1 MELRNEA
8 STPIEE
14 QLEKD
19 ATLNTEPA
27 KKEEDVVNAEPEN
40 EATETESAD
49 DAECEEP
56 SSVDYMSMSKSDLVS
71 ALEALMEKPV
81 EEIKREEGHIKQA
94 FYSIRKAE
102 LEKEKEEFVAKGN
115 EEAAFAPMPD
125 AEEQKVKDLLNQI
138 KEKRAEYNAA
148 IEKERAANLERKQ
161 AIIDEIKKIS
171 EDADNVNKQY
181 AHVQDLRHEFQQI
194 GDVPAVNSTD
204 VWKAYQA
211 AVEAFYDMLKVN
223 KELRDYDFKK
233 NLELKQNLCAEA
245 EKLSENENVVEAF
258 RTLQALHDKWRE
270 IGPVAKELR
279 DSLWTRFKDAS
290 AVVNKSHQAFF
301 EQRKKREKENE
312 DAKTALCE
320 KIEAIDTSAL
330 NTYVSWDDATKQIM
344 ELQEEWKKLG
354 FAARKV
360 NNALFARFRAKCDEF
375 FGQKAAF
382 FKQMKE
388 QMASNLAKK
397 VALCEKA
404 EALKDSTDWKATTD
418 ALVALQKEWKTI
430 GPVVK
435 KQSDAVW
442 KRFVGAC
449 DYFFEQKGKLTVN
462 VRQEERNNLKAK
474 KAVIAAINEQLASEN
489 EEEAVKKI
497 REQMKLWQEIGHV
510 PFKEKDKV
518 YAEYRK
524 AIDAAFD
531 KFDMKATKAGMAN
544 FENAINNMSDH
555 DKVYRE
561 RERLVRTYEQS
572 LSELKTIEN
581 NLGFF
586 NAQSKTGSSML
597 KEMNRKIAR
606 LKDDIA
612 VLEKKIKMVDEK
624 LA

>member
-8 STPIEE
+8 LEPNEE
-14 QLEKD
+14 LGKD

-27 KKEEDVVNAEPEN
+27 EKEVVVSAEPVDDTTETIEDAEDVS
-40 EATETESAD
+40 T
-49 DAECEEP
+49 
-56 SSVDYMSMSKSDLVS
+56 VDYLSMTKAELVS
-71 ALEALMEKPV
+71 ALEALLEKPI
-81 EEIKREEGHIKQA
+81 EDIKREEGHIKQA
-94 FYSIRKAE
+94 FYTIRKAE
-102 LEKEKEEFVAKGN
+102 LEKEKEAFLAKGN

-125 AEEQKVKDLLNQI
+125 VDEQKVKDLLNQI
-138 KEKRAEYNAA
+138 KEKRAAFNAA
-148 IEKERAANLERKQ
+148 IEQERAANLERKQ

-181 AHVQDLRHEFQQI
+181 AHVQELRHEFQQI
-194 GDVPAVNSTD
+194 GDVPAINSTD
-204 VWKAYQA
+204 IWKTYQA
-211 AVEAFYDMLKVN
+211 AVESFYDMLKVN

-233 NLELKQNLCAEA
+233 NLELKQALCDEA

-258 RTLQALHDKWRE
+258 RALQALHDKWRE

-279 DSLWTRFKDAS
+279 EGLWIKFKEAS
-290 AVVNKSHQAFF
+290 AVVNKRHQAFF

-312 DAKTALCE
+312 DAKTVLCE
-320 KIEAIDTSAL
+320 KIEGIDTAAFK
-330 NTYVSWDDATKQIM
+330 TYVVWDDATKQII
-344 ELQEEWKKLG
+344 ELQNEWKKLG

-404 EALKDSTDWKATTD
+404 EALKDSTDWKATSE
-418 ALVALQKEWKTI
+418 ALVALQKEWKTV

-449 DYFFEQKGKLTVN
+449 DYFFEQKNKLSVN

-474 KAVIAAINEQLASEN
+474 KGIIAAINEQLASEN
-489 EEEAVKKI
+489 EEEAIKKI
-497 REQMKLWQEIGHV
+497 RELMKQWQEVGHV

-518 YAEYRK
+518 YAEYKK
-524 AIDAAFD
+524 AIDAAFA
-531 KFDMKATKAGMAN
+531 KFDMKASRAGMAN
-544 FENAINNMSDH
+544 FENAINNMTDN

-572 LSELKTIEN
+572 VSELKTIEN

-586 NAQSKTGSSML
+586 NAQSKSGNTML
-597 KEMNRKIAR
+597 KEMERKIAR

-624 LA
+624 LG

>member
-8 STPIEE
+8 LEPNEE
-14 QLEKD
+14 LGKD

-27 KKEEDVVNAEPEN
+27 EKEVVVSAEPVDDTTETIEDAEDVS
-40 EATETESAD
+40 T
-49 DAECEEP
+49 
-56 SSVDYMSMSKSDLVS
+56 VDYLSMTKAELVS
-71 ALEALMEKPV
+71 ALEALLEKPI
-81 EEIKREEGHIKQA
+81 EDIKREEGHIKQA
-94 FYSIRKAE
+94 FYTIRKAE
-102 LEKEKEEFVAKGN
+102 LEKEKEAFLAKGN
-115 EEAAFAPMPD
+115 EEAAFAPMHD
-125 AEEQKVKDLLNQI
+125 EDEQKVKDLLNQI
-138 KEKRAEYNAA
+138 KEKRAAFNAA
-148 IEKERAANLERKQ
+148 IEQERAANLERKQ

-181 AHVQDLRHEFQQI
+181 AHVQELRHEFQQI
-194 GDVPAVNSTD
+194 GDVPAINSTD
-204 VWKAYQA
+204 IWKTYQA
-211 AVEAFYDMLKVN
+211 AVESFYDMLKVN

-233 NLELKQNLCAEA
+233 NLELKQALCDEA

-258 RTLQALHDKWRE
+258 RALQALHDKWRE

-279 DSLWTRFKDAS
+279 EGLWAKFKEAS
-290 AVVNKSHQAFF
+290 AVVNKRHQAFF

-320 KIEAIDTSAL
+320 KIEGIDTAAFK
-330 NTYVSWDDATKQIM
+330 TYVAWDDATKQII
-344 ELQEEWKKLG
+344 ELQNEWKKLG

-404 EALKDSTDWKATTD
+404 EALKDSTDWKATSE
-418 ALVALQKEWKTI
+418 ALVALQKEWKTV

-449 DYFFEQKGKLTVN
+449 DYFFEQKNKLSVN

-474 KAVIAAINEQLASEN
+474 KGIIAAINEQLASEN
-489 EEEAVKKI
+489 EEEAIKKI
-497 REQMKLWQEIGHV
+497 RELMKQWQEVGHV

-518 YAEYRK
+518 YAEYKK
-524 AIDAAFD
+524 AIDAAFA
-531 KFDMKATKAGMAN
+531 KFDMKASRAGMAN
-544 FENAINNMSDH
+544 FENAINNMTDN

-572 LSELKTIEN
+572 VSELKTIEN

-586 NAQSKTGSSML
+586 NAQSKSGNTML
-597 KEMNRKIAR
+597 KEMERKIAR
-606 LKDDIA
+606 LKDDIT

-624 LA
+624 LG

>member
-8 STPIEE
+8 LEPNEE
-14 QLEKD
+14 LGKD

-27 KKEEDVVNAEPEN
+27 EKEVVVSAEPVDDTTETIEDAEDVS
-40 EATETESAD
+40 T
-49 DAECEEP
+49 
-56 SSVDYMSMSKSDLVS
+56 VDYLSMTKAELVS
-71 ALEALMEKPV
+71 ALEALLEKPI
-81 EEIKREEGHIKQA
+81 EDIKREEGHIKQA
-94 FYSIRKAE
+94 FYTIRKAE
-102 LEKEKEEFVAKGN
+102 LEKEKEAFLAKGN

-125 AEEQKVKDLLNQI
+125 EDEQKVKDLLNQI
-138 KEKRAEYNAA
+138 KEKRAAFNAA
-148 IEKERAANLERKQ
+148 IEQERAANLERKQ

-181 AHVQDLRHEFQQI
+181 AHVQELRHEFQQI
-194 GDVPAVNSTD
+194 GDVPAINSTD
-204 VWKAYQA
+204 IWKTYQA
-211 AVEAFYDMLKVN
+211 AVESFYDMLKVN

-233 NLELKQNLCAEA
+233 NLELKQALCDEA

-258 RTLQALHDKWRE
+258 RALQALHDKWRE

-279 DSLWTRFKDAS
+279 EGLWAKFKEAS
-290 AVVNKSHQAFF
+290 AVVNKRHQAFF

-320 KIEAIDTSAL
+320 KIEGIDTAAFK
-330 NTYVSWDDATKQIM
+330 TYVAWDDATKQII
-344 ELQEEWKKLG
+344 ELQNEWKKLG

-404 EALKDSTDWKATTD
+404 EALKDSTDWKATSE
-418 ALVALQKEWKTI
+418 ALVALQKEWKTV

-449 DYFFEQKGKLTVN
+449 DYFFEQKNKLSVN

-474 KAVIAAINEQLASEN
+474 KGIIAAINEQLASEN
-489 EEEAVKKI
+489 EEEAIKKI
-497 REQMKLWQEIGHV
+497 RELMKQWQEVGHV

-518 YAEYRK
+518 YAEYKK
-524 AIDAAFD
+524 AIDAAFA
-531 KFDMKATKAGMAN
+531 KFDMKASRAGMAN
-544 FENAINNMSDH
+544 FENAINNMTDN

-572 LSELKTIEN
+572 VSELKTIEN

-586 NAQSKTGSSML
+586 NAQSKSGNTML
-597 KEMNRKIAR
+597 KEMERKIAR
-606 LKDDIA
+606 LKDDIT

-624 LA
+624 LG

>member
-8 STPIEE
+8 LEPNEE
-14 QLEKD
+14 LGKD

-27 KKEEDVVNAEPEN
+27 EKEVVVSAEPVDDTTETIEDAEDVS
-40 EATETESAD
+40 T
-49 DAECEEP
+49 
-56 SSVDYMSMSKSDLVS
+56 VDYLSMTKAELVS
-71 ALEALMEKPV
+71 ALEALLEKPI
-81 EEIKREEGHIKQA
+81 EDIKREEGHIKQA
-94 FYSIRKAE
+94 FYTIRKAE
-102 LEKEKEEFVAKGN
+102 LEKEKEAFLAKGN

-125 AEEQKVKDLLNQI
+125 EDEQKVKDLLNQI
-138 KEKRAEYNAA
+138 KEKRAAFNAA
-148 IEKERAANLERKQ
+148 IEQERAANLERKQ

-181 AHVQDLRHEFQQI
+181 AHVQELRHEFQQI
-194 GDVPAVNSTD
+194 GDVPAINSTD
-204 VWKAYQA
+204 IWKTYQA
-211 AVEAFYDMLKVN
+211 AVESFYDMLKVN

-233 NLELKQNLCAEA
+233 NLELKQALCDEA

-258 RTLQALHDKWRE
+258 RALQALHDKWRE

-279 DSLWTRFKDAS
+279 EGLWAKFKEAS
-290 AVVNKSHQAFF
+290 AVVNKRHQAFF

-320 KIEAIDTSAL
+320 KIEGIDTAAFK
-330 NTYVSWDDATKQIM
+330 TYVAWDDATKQII
-344 ELQEEWKKLG
+344 ELQNEWKKLG

-404 EALKDSTDWKATTD
+404 EALKDSTDWKATSE
-418 ALVALQKEWKTI
+418 ALVALQKEWKTV

-449 DYFFEQKGKLTVN
+449 DYFFEQKNKLSVN

-474 KAVIAAINEQLASEN
+474 KGIIAAINEQLASEN
-489 EEEAVKKI
+489 EEEAIKKI
-497 REQMKLWQEIGHV
+497 RELMKQWQEVGHV

-518 YAEYRK
+518 YAEYKK
-524 AIDAAFD
+524 AIDAAFA
-531 KFDMKATKAGMAN
+531 KFDMKASRAGMAN
-544 FENAINNMSDH
+544 FENAINNMTDN

-561 RERLVRTYEQS
+561 RVRLVRTYEQS
-572 LSELKTIEN
+572 VSELKTIEN

-586 NAQSKTGSSML
+586 NAQSKSGNTML
-597 KEMNRKIAR
+597 KEMERKIAR
-606 LKDDIA
+606 LKDDIT

-624 LA
+624 LG

>member
-8 STPIEE
+8 LEPNEE
-14 QLEKD
+14 LGKD

-27 KKEEDVVNAEPEN
+27 EKEVVVSAEPVDDTTETIEDAEDVS
-40 EATETESAD
+40 T
-49 DAECEEP
+49 
-56 SSVDYMSMSKSDLVS
+56 VDYLSMTKAELVS
-71 ALEALMEKPV
+71 ALEALLEKPI
-81 EEIKREEGHIKQA
+81 EDIKREEGHIKQA
-94 FYSIRKAE
+94 FYTIRKAE
-102 LEKEKEEFVAKGN
+102 LEKEKEAFLAKGN

-125 AEEQKVKDLLNQI
+125 EDEQKVKDLLNQI
-138 KEKRAEYNAA
+138 KEKRAAFNAA
-148 IEKERAANLERKQ
+148 IEQERAANLERKQ

-181 AHVQDLRHEFQQI
+181 AHVQELRHEFQQI
-194 GDVPAVNSTD
+194 GDVPAINSTD
-204 VWKAYQA
+204 IWKTYQA
-211 AVEAFYDMLKVN
+211 AVESFYDMLKVN

-233 NLELKQNLCAEA
+233 NLELKQALCDEA

-258 RTLQALHDKWRE
+258 RALQALHDKWRE

-279 DSLWTRFKDAS
+279 EGLWAKFKEAS
-290 AVVNKSHQAFF
+290 AVVNKRHQAFF

-320 KIEAIDTSAL
+320 KIEGIDTAAFK
-330 NTYVSWDDATKQIM
+330 TYVAWDDATKQII
-344 ELQEEWKKLG
+344 ELQNEWKKLG

-404 EALKDSTDWKATTD
+404 EALKDSTDWKATSE
-418 ALVALQKEWKTI
+418 ALVALQKEWKTV

-449 DYFFEQKGKLTVN
+449 DYFFEQKNKLSVN

-474 KAVIAAINEQLASEN
+474 KGIIAAINEQLASEN
-489 EEEAVKKI
+489 EEEAIKKI
-497 REQMKLWQEIGHV
+497 RELMKQWQEVGHV

-518 YAEYRK
+518 YAEYKK
-524 AIDAAFD
+524 AIDAAFA
-531 KFDMKATKAGMAN
+531 KFDMKASRAGMAN
-544 FENAINNMSDH
+544 FENAINNMTDN

-572 LSELKTIEN
+572 VSELKTIEN

-586 NAQSKTGSSML
+586 NAQSKSGNTML
-597 KEMNRKIAR
+597 KEMERKIAR

-624 LA
+624 LG

>member
-8 STPIEE
+8 LEPNEE
-14 QLEKD
+14 LGKD

-27 KKEEDVVNAEPEN
+27 EKEVVVSAEPVDDTTETIEDAEDVS
-40 EATETESAD
+40 T
-49 DAECEEP
+49 
-56 SSVDYMSMSKSDLVS
+56 VDYLSMTKAELVS
-71 ALEALMEKPV
+71 ALEALLEKPI
-81 EEIKREEGHIKQA
+81 EDIKREEGHIKQA
-94 FYSIRKAE
+94 FYTIRKAE
-102 LEKEKEEFVAKGN
+102 LEKEKEAFLAKGN

-125 AEEQKVKDLLNQI
+125 EDEQKVKDLLNQI
-138 KEKRAEYNAA
+138 KEKRAAFNAA
-148 IEKERAANLERKQ
+148 IEQERAANLERKQ

-181 AHVQDLRHEFQQI
+181 AHVQELRHEFQQI
-194 GDVPAVNSTD
+194 GDVPAINSTD
-204 VWKAYQA
+204 IWKTYQA
-211 AVEAFYDMLKVN
+211 AVESFYDMLKVN

-233 NLELKQNLCAEA
+233 NLELKQALCDEA

-258 RTLQALHDKWRE
+258 RALQALHDKWRE

-279 DSLWTRFKDAS
+279 EGLWTKFKEAS
-290 AVVNKSHQAFF
+290 AVVNKRHQAFF

-320 KIEAIDTSAL
+320 KIEGIDTAAFK
-330 NTYVSWDDATKQIM
+330 TYVAWDDATKQII
-344 ELQEEWKKLG
+344 ELQNEWKKLG

-404 EALKDSTDWKATTD
+404 EALKDSTDWKATSE
-418 ALVALQKEWKTI
+418 ALVALQKEWKTV

-449 DYFFEQKGKLTVN
+449 DYFFEQKNKLSVN

-474 KAVIAAINEQLASEN
+474 KGIIAAINEQLASEN
-489 EEEAVKKI
+489 EEEAIKKI
-497 REQMKLWQEIGHV
+497 RELMKQWQEVGHV

-518 YAEYRK
+518 YAEYKK
-524 AIDAAFD
+524 AIDAAFA
-531 KFDMKATKAGMAN
+531 KFDMKASRAGMAN
-544 FENAINNMSDH
+544 FENAINNMTDN

-572 LSELKTIEN
+572 VSELKTIEN

-586 NAQSKTGSSML
+586 NAQSKSGNTML
-597 KEMNRKIAR
+597 KEMERKIAR
-606 LKDDIA
+606 LKDDIT

-624 LA
+624 LG

>member
-8 STPIEE
+8 LEPNEE
-14 QLEKD
+14 LGKD

-27 KKEEDVVNAEPEN
+27 EKEVVVSAEPVDDTTETIEDAEDVS
-40 EATETESAD
+40 T
-49 DAECEEP
+49 
-56 SSVDYMSMSKSDLVS
+56 VDYLSMTKAELVS
-71 ALEALMEKPV
+71 ALEARLEKAI
-81 EEIKREEGHIKQA
+81 EDIKREEGHIKQA
-94 FYSIRKAE
+94 FYTIRKAE
-102 LEKEKEEFVAKGN
+102 LEKEKEAFLAKGN

-125 AEEQKVKDLLNQI
+125 EDEQKVKDLLNQI
-138 KEKRAEYNAA
+138 KEKRAAFNAA
-148 IEKERAANLERKQ
+148 IEQERAANLERKQ

-181 AHVQDLRHEFQQI
+181 AHVQELRHEFQQI
-194 GDVPAVNSTD
+194 GDVPAINSTD
-204 VWKAYQA
+204 IWKTYQA
-211 AVEAFYDMLKVN
+211 AVESFYDMLKVN

-233 NLELKQNLCAEA
+233 NLELKQALCDEA

-258 RTLQALHDKWRE
+258 RALQALHDKWRE
-270 IGPVAKELR
+270 SGPVAKELR
-279 DSLWTRFKDAS
+279 EGLWAKFKEAS
-290 AVVNKSHQAFF
+290 AVVNKRHQAFF

-320 KIEAIDTSAL
+320 KIEGIDTAAFK
-330 NTYVSWDDATKQIM
+330 TYVAWDDATKQII
-344 ELQEEWKKLG
+344 ELQNEWKKLG

-404 EALKDSTDWKATTD
+404 EALKDSTDWKATSE
-418 ALVALQKEWKTI
+418 ALVALQKEWKTV

-449 DYFFEQKGKLTVN
+449 DYFFEQKNKLSVN

-474 KAVIAAINEQLASEN
+474 KGIIAAINEQLASEN
-489 EEEAVKKI
+489 EEEAIKKI
-497 REQMKLWQEIGHV
+497 RELMKQWQEVGHV

-518 YAEYRK
+518 YAEYKK
-524 AIDAAFD
+524 AIDAAFA
-531 KFDMKATKAGMAN
+531 KFDMKASRAGMAN
-544 FENAINNMSDH
+544 FENAINNMTDN

-572 LSELKTIEN
+572 VSELKTIEN

-586 NAQSKTGSSML
+586 NAQSKSGNTML
-597 KEMNRKIAR
+597 KEMERKIAR
-606 LKDDIA
+606 LKDDIT

-624 LA
+624 LG

>member
-8 STPIEE
+8 LEPNEE
-14 QLEKD
+14 LGKD

-27 KKEEDVVNAEPEN
+27 EKEVVVSAEPVDDTTETIEDAEDVS
-40 EATETESAD
+40 T
-49 DAECEEP
+49 
-56 SSVDYMSMSKSDLVS
+56 VDYLSMTKAELVS
-71 ALEALMEKPV
+71 ALEALLEKPI
-81 EEIKREEGHIKQA
+81 EDIKREEGHIKQA
-94 FYSIRKAE
+94 FYTIRKAE
-102 LEKEKEEFVAKGN
+102 LEKEKEAFLAKGN

-125 AEEQKVKDLLNQI
+125 EDEQKVKDLLNQI
-138 KEKRAEYNAA
+138 KEKRAAFNAA
-148 IEKERAANLERKQ
+148 LEQERAANLERKQ

-181 AHVQDLRHEFQQI
+181 AHVQELRHEFQQI
-194 GDVPAVNSTD
+194 GDVPAINSTD
-204 VWKAYQA
+204 IWKTYQA
-211 AVEAFYDMLKVN
+211 AVESFYDMLKVN

-233 NLELKQNLCAEA
+233 NLELKQALCDEA

-258 RTLQALHDKWRE
+258 RALQALHDKWRE

-279 DSLWTRFKDAS
+279 EGLWTKFKEAS
-290 AVVNKSHQAFF
+290 AVVNKRHQAFF

-320 KIEAIDTSAL
+320 KIEGIDTAAFK
-330 NTYVSWDDATKQIM
+330 TYVAWDDATKQII
-344 ELQEEWKKLG
+344 ELQNEWKKLG

-404 EALKDSTDWKATTD
+404 EALKDSTDWKATSE
-418 ALVALQKEWKTI
+418 ALVALQKEWKTV

-449 DYFFEQKGKLTVN
+449 DYFFEQKNKLSVN

-474 KAVIAAINEQLASEN
+474 KGIIAAINEQLASEN
-489 EEEAVKKI
+489 EEEAIKKI
-497 REQMKLWQEIGHV
+497 RELMKQWQEVGHV

-518 YAEYRK
+518 YAEYKK
-524 AIDAAFD
+524 AIDAAFA
-531 KFDMKATKAGMAN
+531 KFDMKASRAGMAN
-544 FENAINNMSDH
+544 FENAINNMTDN

-572 LSELKTIEN
+572 VSELKTIEN

-586 NAQSKTGSSML
+586 NAQSKSGNTML
-597 KEMNRKIAR
+597 KEMERKIAR

-624 LA
+624 LG

>member
-8 STPIEE
+8 LEPNEE
-14 QLEKD
+14 LGKD

-27 KKEEDVVNAEPEN
+27 EKEVVVSAEPVDDTTETIEDAEDVS
-40 EATETESAD
+40 T
-49 DAECEEP
+49 
-56 SSVDYMSMSKSDLVS
+56 VDYLSMTKAELVS
-71 ALEALMEKPV
+71 ALEALLEKPI
-81 EEIKREEGHIKQA
+81 EDIKREEGHIKQA
-94 FYSIRKAE
+94 FYTIRKAE
-102 LEKEKEEFVAKGN
+102 LEKEKEAFLAKGN

-125 AEEQKVKDLLNQI
+125 EDEQKVKDLLNQI
-138 KEKRAEYNAA
+138 KEKRAAFNAA
-148 IEKERAANLERKQ
+148 IEQERAANLERKQ

-181 AHVQDLRHEFQQI
+181 AHVQELRHEFQQI
-194 GDVPAVNSTD
+194 GDVPAINSTD
-204 VWKAYQA
+204 IWKTYQA
-211 AVEAFYDMLKVN
+211 AVESFYDMLKVN

-233 NLELKQNLCAEA
+233 NLELKQALCDEA

-258 RTLQALHDKWRE
+258 RALQALHDKWRE

-279 DSLWTRFKDAS
+279 EGLWTKFKEAS
-290 AVVNKSHQAFF
+290 AVVNKRHQAFF

-320 KIEAIDTSAL
+320 KIEGIDTAAFK
-330 NTYVSWDDATKQIM
+330 TYVAWDDATKQII
-344 ELQEEWKKLG
+344 ELQNEWKKLG

-404 EALKDSTDWKATTD
+404 EALKDSTDWKATSE
-418 ALVALQKEWKTI
+418 ALVALQKEWKTV

-449 DYFFEQKGKLTVN
+449 DYFFEQKNKLSVN

-474 KAVIAAINEQLASEN
+474 KGIIAAINEQLASEN
-489 EEEAVKKI
+489 EEEAIKKI
-497 REQMKLWQEIGHV
+497 RELMKQWQEVGHV

-518 YAEYRK
+518 YAEYKK
-524 AIDAAFD
+524 AIDAAFA
-531 KFDMKATKAGMAN
+531 KFDMKASRAGMAN
-544 FENAINNMSDH
+544 FENAINNMTDN

-572 LSELKTIEN
+572 VSELKTIEN

-586 NAQSKTGSSML
+586 NAQSKSGNTML
-597 KEMNRKIAR
+597 KEMERKIAR

-624 LA
+624 LG

>member
-8 STPIEE
+8 LEPNEE
-14 QLEKD
+14 LGKD

-27 KKEEDVVNAEPEN
+27 EKEVVVSAEPVDDTTETIEDAEDVS
-40 EATETESAD
+40 T
-49 DAECEEP
+49 
-56 SSVDYMSMSKSDLVS
+56 VDYLSMTKAELLS
-71 ALEALMEKPV
+71 ALEALLEKPI
-81 EEIKREEGHIKQA
+81 EDIKREEGHIKQA
-94 FYSIRKAE
+94 FYTIRKAE
-102 LEKEKEEFVAKGN
+102 LEKEKEAFLAKGN

-125 AEEQKVKDLLNQI
+125 EDEQKVKDLLNQI
-138 KEKRAEYNAA
+138 KEKRAAFNAA
-148 IEKERAANLERKQ
+148 IEQERAANLERKQ

-181 AHVQDLRHEFQQI
+181 AHVQELRHEFQQI
-194 GDVPAVNSTD
+194 GDVPAINSTD
-204 VWKAYQA
+204 IWKTYQA
-211 AVEAFYDMLKVN
+211 AVESFYDMLKVN

-233 NLELKQNLCAEA
+233 NLELKQALCDEA

-258 RTLQALHDKWRE
+258 RALQALHDKWRE

-279 DSLWTRFKDAS
+279 EGLWAKFKEAS
-290 AVVNKSHQAFF
+290 AVVNKRHQAFF

-320 KIEAIDTSAL
+320 KIEGIDTAAFK
-330 NTYVSWDDATKQIM
+330 TYVAWDDATKQII
-344 ELQEEWKKLG
+344 ELQNEWKKLG

-404 EALKDSTDWKATTD
+404 EALKDSTDWKATSE
-418 ALVALQKEWKTI
+418 ALVALQKEWKTV

-449 DYFFEQKGKLTVN
+449 DYFFEQKNKLSVN

-474 KAVIAAINEQLASEN
+474 KGIIAAINEQLASEN
-489 EEEAVKKI
+489 EEEAIKKI
-497 REQMKLWQEIGHV
+497 RELMKQWQEVGHV

-518 YAEYRK
+518 YAEYKK
-524 AIDAAFD
+524 AIDAAFA
-531 KFDMKATKAGMAN
+531 KFDMKASRAGMAN
-544 FENAINNMSDH
+544 FENAINNMTDN

-572 LSELKTIEN
+572 VSELKTIEN

-586 NAQSKTGSSML
+586 NAQSKSGNTML
-597 KEMNRKIAR
+597 KEMERKIAR
-606 LKDDIA
+606 LKDDIT

-624 LA
+624 LG

>member
-8 STPIEE
+8 LEPNEE
-14 QLEKD
+14 LGKD

-27 KKEEDVVNAEPEN
+27 EKEVVVSAEPVDDTTETIEDAEDVS
-40 EATETESAD
+40 T
-49 DAECEEP
+49 
-56 SSVDYMSMSKSDLVS
+56 VDYLSMTKAELVS
-71 ALEALMEKPV
+71 ALEALLEKPI
-81 EEIKREEGHIKQA
+81 EDIKREEGHIKQA
-94 FYSIRKAE
+94 FYTIRKAE
-102 LEKEKEEFVAKGN
+102 LEKEKEAFLAKGN

-125 AEEQKVKDLLNQI
+125 VDEQKVKDLLNQI
-138 KEKRAEYNAA
+138 KEKRAAFNAA
-148 IEKERAANLERKQ
+148 IEQERAANLERKQ

-181 AHVQDLRHEFQQI
+181 AHVQELRYEFQQI
-194 GDVPAVNSTD
+194 GDVPAINSTD
-204 VWKAYQA
+204 IWKTYQA
-211 AVEAFYDMLKVN
+211 AVESFYDMLKVN

-233 NLELKQNLCAEA
+233 NLELKQALCDEA

-258 RTLQALHDKWRE
+258 RALQALHDKWRE

-279 DSLWTRFKDAS
+279 EGLWIKFKEAS
-290 AVVNKSHQAFF
+290 AVVNKRHQAFF

-320 KIEAIDTSAL
+320 KIEGIDTAAFK
-330 NTYVSWDDATKQIM
+330 TYVAWDDATKQII
-344 ELQEEWKKLG
+344 ELQNEWKKLG

-404 EALKDSTDWKATTD
+404 EALKDSTDWKATSE
-418 ALVALQKEWKTI
+418 ALVALQKEWKTV

-449 DYFFEQKGKLTVN
+449 DYFFEQKNKLSVN

-474 KAVIAAINEQLASEN
+474 KGIIAAINEQLASEN
-489 EEEAVKKI
+489 EEEAIKKI
-497 REQMKLWQEIGHV
+497 RELMKQWQEVGHV

-518 YAEYRK
+518 YAEYKK
-524 AIDAAFD
+524 AIDAAFA
-531 KFDMKATKAGMAN
+531 KFDMKASRAGMAN
-544 FENAINNMSDH
+544 FENAINNMTDN

-572 LSELKTIEN
+572 VSELKTIEN

-586 NAQSKTGSSML
+586 NAQSKSGNTML
-597 KEMNRKIAR
+597 KEMERKIAR

-624 LA
+624 LG

>member
-8 STPIEE
+8 LEPNEE
-14 QLEKD
+14 LGKD

-27 KKEEDVVNAEPEN
+27 EKEVVVSAEPVDDTTETIEDAEDVS
-40 EATETESAD
+40 T
-49 DAECEEP
+49 
-56 SSVDYMSMSKSDLVS
+56 VDYLSMTKAELVS
-71 ALEALMEKPV
+71 ALEALLEKPI
-81 EEIKREEGHIKQA
+81 EDIKREEGHIKQA
-94 FYSIRKAE
+94 FYTIRKAE
-102 LEKEKEEFVAKGN
+102 LEKEKEAFLAKGN
-115 EEAAFAPMPD
+115 EEAAFDPMPD
-125 AEEQKVKDLLNQI
+125 EDEQKVKDLLNQI
-138 KEKRAEYNAA
+138 KEKRAAFNAA
-148 IEKERAANLERKQ
+148 IEQERAANLERKQ

-181 AHVQDLRHEFQQI
+181 AHVQELRHEFQQI
-194 GDVPAVNSTD
+194 GDVPAINSTD
-204 VWKAYQA
+204 IWKTYQA
-211 AVEAFYDMLKVN
+211 AVESFYDMLKVN

-233 NLELKQNLCAEA
+233 NLELKQALCDEA

-258 RTLQALHDKWRE
+258 RALQALHDKWRE

-279 DSLWTRFKDAS
+279 EGLWAKFKEAS
-290 AVVNKSHQAFF
+290 AVVNKRHQAFF

-320 KIEAIDTSAL
+320 KIEGIDTAAFK
-330 NTYVSWDDATKQIM
+330 TYVAWDDATKQII
-344 ELQEEWKKLG
+344 ELQNEWKKLG

-404 EALKDSTDWKATTD
+404 EALKDSTDWKATSE
-418 ALVALQKEWKTI
+418 ALVALQKEWKTV

-449 DYFFEQKGKLTVN
+449 DYFFEQKNKLSVN

-474 KAVIAAINEQLASEN
+474 KGIIAAINEQLASEN
-489 EEEAVKKI
+489 EEEAIKKI
-497 REQMKLWQEIGHV
+497 RELMKQWQEVGHV

-518 YAEYRK
+518 YAEYKK
-524 AIDAAFD
+524 AIDAAFA
-531 KFDMKATKAGMAN
+531 KFDMKASRAGMAN
-544 FENAINNMSDH
+544 FENAINNMTDN

-572 LSELKTIEN
+572 VSELKTIEN

-586 NAQSKTGSSML
+586 NAQSKSGNTML
-597 KEMNRKIAR
+597 KEMERKIAR
-606 LKDDIA
+606 LKDDIT

-624 LA
+624 LG

>member
-8 STPIEE
+8 LEPNEE
-14 QLEKD
+14 LGKD

-27 KKEEDVVNAEPEN
+27 EKEVVVSAEPVDDTTETIEDAEDVS
-40 EATETESAD
+40 T
-49 DAECEEP
+49 
-56 SSVDYMSMSKSDLVS
+56 VDYLSMTKAELVS
-71 ALEALMEKPV
+71 ALEALLEKPI
-81 EEIKREEGHIKQA
+81 EDIKREEGHIKQA
-94 FYSIRKAE
+94 FYTIRKAE
-102 LEKEKEEFVAKGN
+102 LEKEKEAFLAKGN

-125 AEEQKVKDLLNQI
+125 EDEQKVKDLLNQI
-138 KEKRAEYNAA
+138 KEKRAAFNAA
-148 IEKERAANLERKQ
+148 IEQERAANLERKQ

-181 AHVQDLRHEFQQI
+181 AHVQELRHEFQQI
-194 GDVPAVNSTD
+194 GDVPAINSTD
-204 VWKAYQA
+204 IWKTYQA
-211 AVEAFYDMLKVN
+211 AVESFYDMLKVN

-233 NLELKQNLCAEA
+233 NLELKQALCDEA

-258 RTLQALHDKWRE
+258 RALQALHDKWRE

-279 DSLWTRFKDAS
+279 EGLWAKFKEAS
-290 AVVNKSHQAFF
+290 AVVNKRHQAFF

-320 KIEAIDTSAL
+320 KIEGIDTAAFK
-330 NTYVSWDDATKQIM
+330 TYVAWDDATKQII
-344 ELQEEWKKLG
+344 ELQNEWKKLG

-404 EALKDSTDWKATTD
+404 EALKDSTDWKATSE
-418 ALVALQKEWKTI
+418 ALVALQKEWKTV

-449 DYFFEQKGKLTVN
+449 DYFFEQKNKLSVN

-474 KAVIAAINEQLASEN
+474 KGIIAAINEQLASEN
-489 EEEAVKKI
+489 EEEAIKKI
-497 REQMKLWQEIGHV
+497 RELMKQWQEVGHV
-510 PFKEKDKV
+510 PFKEKGKV
-518 YAEYRK
+518 YAEYKK
-524 AIDAAFD
+524 AIDAAFA
-531 KFDMKATKAGMAN
+531 KFDMKASRAGMAN
-544 FENAINNMSDH
+544 FENAINNMTDN

-572 LSELKTIEN
+572 VSELKTIEN

-586 NAQSKTGSSML
+586 NAQSKSGNTML
-597 KEMNRKIAR
+597 KEMERKIAR
-606 LKDDIA
+606 LKDDIT

-624 LA
+624 LG

>member
-8 STPIEE
+8 LEPNEE
-14 QLEKD
+14 LGKD

-27 KKEEDVVNAEPEN
+27 EKEVVVSAEPVDDTTETIEDAEDVS
-40 EATETESAD
+40 T
-49 DAECEEP
+49 
-56 SSVDYMSMSKSDLVS
+56 VDYLSMTKAELVS
-71 ALEALMEKPV
+71 ALEALLEKPI
-81 EEIKREEGHIKQA
+81 EDIKREEGHIKQA
-94 FYSIRKAE
+94 FYTIRKAE
-102 LEKEKEEFVAKGN
+102 LEKEKEAFLAKGN

-125 AEEQKVKDLLNQI
+125 EDEQKVKDLLNQI
-138 KEKRAEYNAA
+138 KEKRAAFNAA
-148 IEKERAANLERKQ
+148 IEQERAANLERKQ

-181 AHVQDLRHEFQQI
+181 AHVQELRHEFQQI
-194 GDVPAVNSTD
+194 GDVPAINSTD
-204 VWKAYQA
+204 IWKTYQA
-211 AVEAFYDMLKVN
+211 AVESFYDMLKVN

-233 NLELKQNLCAEA
+233 NLELKQALCDEA

-258 RTLQALHDKWRE
+258 RALQALHDKWRE

-279 DSLWTRFKDAS
+279 EGLWAKFKEAS
-290 AVVNKSHQAFF
+290 AVVNKRHQAFF

-320 KIEAIDTSAL
+320 KIEGIDTAAFK
-330 NTYVSWDDATKQIM
+330 TYVAWDDATKQII
-344 ELQEEWKKLG
+344 ELQNEWKKLG

-375 FGQKAAF
+375 FGQRAAF

-404 EALKDSTDWKATTD
+404 EALKDSTDWKATSE
-418 ALVALQKEWKTI
+418 ALVALQKEWKTV

-449 DYFFEQKGKLTVN
+449 DYFFEQKNKLSVN

-474 KAVIAAINEQLASEN
+474 KGIIAAINEQLASEN
-489 EEEAVKKI
+489 EEEAIKKI
-497 REQMKLWQEIGHV
+497 RELMKQWQEVGHV

-518 YAEYRK
+518 YAEYKK
-524 AIDAAFD
+524 AIDAAFA
-531 KFDMKATKAGMAN
+531 KFDMKASRAGMAN
-544 FENAINNMSDH
+544 FENAINNMTDN

-572 LSELKTIEN
+572 VSELKTIEN

-586 NAQSKTGSSML
+586 NAQSKSGNTML
-597 KEMNRKIAR
+597 KEMERKIAR
-606 LKDDIA
+606 LKDDIT

-624 LA
+624 LG

>member
-1 MELRNEA
+1 
-8 STPIEE
+8 
-14 QLEKD
+14 
-19 ATLNTEPA
+19 
-27 KKEEDVVNAEPEN
+27 
-40 EATETESAD
+40 
-49 DAECEEP
+49 
-56 SSVDYMSMSKSDLVS
+56 
-71 ALEALMEKPV
+71 
-81 EEIKREEGHIKQA
+81 
-94 FYSIRKAE
+94 
-102 LEKEKEEFVAKGN
+102 
-115 EEAAFAPMPD
+115 MPD
-125 AEEQKVKDLLNQI
+125 EDEQKVKDLLNQI
-138 KEKRAEYNAA
+138 KEKRAAFNAA
-148 IEKERAANLERKQ
+148 IEQERAANLERKQ

-181 AHVQDLRHEFQQI
+181 AHVQELRHEFQQI
-194 GDVPAVNSTD
+194 GDVPAINSTD
-204 VWKAYQA
+204 IWKTYQA
-211 AVEAFYDMLKVN
+211 AVESFYDMLKVN

-233 NLELKQNLCAEA
+233 NLELKQALCDEA

-258 RTLQALHDKWRE
+258 RALQALHDKWRE
-270 IGPVAKELR
+270 SGPVAKELR
-279 DSLWTRFKDAS
+279 EGLWAKFKEAS
-290 AVVNKSHQAFF
+290 AVVNKRHQAFF

-320 KIEAIDTSAL
+320 KIEGIDTAAFK
-330 NTYVSWDDATKQIM
+330 TYVAWDDATKQII
-344 ELQEEWKKLG
+344 ELQNEWKKLG

-404 EALKDSTDWKATTD
+404 EALKDSTDWKATSE
-418 ALVALQKEWKTI
+418 ALVALQKEWKTV

-449 DYFFEQKGKLTVN
+449 DYFFEQKNKLSVN

-474 KAVIAAINEQLASEN
+474 KGIIAAINEQLASEN
-489 EEEAVKKI
+489 EEEAIKKI
-497 REQMKLWQEIGHV
+497 RELMKQWQEVGHV

-518 YAEYRK
+518 YAEYKK
-524 AIDAAFD
+524 AIDAAFA
-531 KFDMKATKAGMAN
+531 KFDMKASRAGMAN
-544 FENAINNMSDH
+544 FENAINNMTDN

-572 LSELKTIEN
+572 VSELKTIEN

-586 NAQSKTGSSML
+586 NAQSKSGNTML
-597 KEMNRKIAR
+597 KEMERKIAR
-606 LKDDIA
+606 LKDDIT

-624 LA
+624 LG

>member
-8 STPIEE
+8 LEPNEE
-14 QLEKD
+14 LGKD

-27 KKEEDVVNAEPEN
+27 EKEVVVSAEPVDDTTETIEDAEDVS
-40 EATETESAD
+40 T
-49 DAECEEP
+49 
-56 SSVDYMSMSKSDLVS
+56 VDYLSMTKAELVS
-71 ALEALMEKPV
+71 ALEALLEKPI
-81 EEIKREEGHIKQA
+81 EDIKREEGHIKQA
-94 FYSIRKAE
+94 FYTNRKAE
-102 LEKEKEEFVAKGN
+102 LEKEKEAFLAKGN

-125 AEEQKVKDLLNQI
+125 VDEQKVKDLLNQI
-138 KEKRAEYNAA
+138 KEKRAAFNAA
-148 IEKERAANLERKQ
+148 IEQERAANLERKQ

-181 AHVQDLRHEFQQI
+181 AHVQELRHEFQQI
-194 GDVPAVNSTD
+194 GDVPAINSTD
-204 VWKAYQA
+204 IWKTYQA
-211 AVEAFYDMLKVN
+211 AVESFYDMLKVN

-233 NLELKQNLCAEA
+233 NLELKQALCDEA

-258 RTLQALHDKWRE
+258 RALQALHDKWRE

-279 DSLWTRFKDAS
+279 EGLWTKFKEAS
-290 AVVNKSHQAFF
+290 AVVNKRHQAFF

-320 KIEAIDTSAL
+320 KIEGIDTAAFK
-330 NTYVSWDDATKQIM
+330 TYVAWDDATKQII
-344 ELQEEWKKLG
+344 ELQNEWKKLG

-404 EALKDSTDWKATTD
+404 EALKDSTDWKATSE
-418 ALVALQKEWKTI
+418 ALVALQKEWKTV

-449 DYFFEQKGKLTVN
+449 DYFFEQKNKLSVN

-474 KAVIAAINEQLASEN
+474 KGIIAAINEQLASEN
-489 EEEAVKKI
+489 EEEAIKKI
-497 REQMKLWQEIGHV
+497 RELMKQWQEVGHV

-518 YAEYRK
+518 YAEYKK
-524 AIDAAFD
+524 AIDAAFA
-531 KFDMKATKAGMAN
+531 KFDMKASRAGMAN
-544 FENAINNMSDH
+544 FENAINNMTDN

-572 LSELKTIEN
+572 VSELKTIEN

-586 NAQSKTGSSML
+586 NAQSKSGNTML
-597 KEMNRKIAR
+597 KEMERKIAR

-624 LA
+624 LG